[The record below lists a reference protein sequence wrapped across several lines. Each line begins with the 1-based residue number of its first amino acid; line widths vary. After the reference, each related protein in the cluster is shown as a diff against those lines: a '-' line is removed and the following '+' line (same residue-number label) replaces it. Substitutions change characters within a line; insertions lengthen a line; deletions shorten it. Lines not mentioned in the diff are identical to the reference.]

1 MFNGR
6 QETLDLIKEYL
17 VNNFPSVRAE
27 YELME
32 HWNELPNKAMHVK
45 DDHMFVIVTARK
57 GTISYKPAMDD
68 LPNEINQYF
77 SGKTIMIIF
86 PDQYGSGMD
95 SMTFAES
102 QHTEERSVYEVASEW
117 IHKKNLQKL

>member
-1 MFNGR
+1 
-6 QETLDLIKEYL
+6 
-17 VNNFPSVRAE
+17 
-27 YELME
+27 
-32 HWNELPNKAMHVK
+32 MHVK

-86 PDQYGSGMD
+86 PDQYGNGMD

-102 QHTEERSVYEVASEW
+102 QHTEERSVYEVARE
-117 IHKKNLQKL
+117 K